1 MGVVMVTKDVAC
13 ARLAARQEGVLHR
26 EQARRAGLSDRQIQW
41 RVRTGRWERVHP
53 GVYRQA
59 GAPRTWWSAVQALVL
74 WLGPDCVLSHRTA
87 AQLHGFPRYEDA
99 RALDLTVFRRV
110 RQPTGIRAH
119 RTTHLGTR
127 EVTVVSGLRVT
138 SVERTLLDL
147 SATEAT
153 HHVQACF
160 HHALS
165 RKLTTLDRL
174 ETFLLRHAGH
184 AGVALLKVL
193 VHHASGRGGP
203 CESELESR
211 VLELLEAEGLP
222 QPVLQQRVSAGG
234 KTRRLDFRFPG
245 TRVVLE
251 ADGYAYHSGVD
262 AFERDRMRANALTL
276 KGYRVLQW
284 TWKAMQDHPDR
295 LLDQL
300 RAMLEVET
308 ERRAA

>member
-1 MGVVMVTKDVAC
+1 MGRKDVAC
-13 ARLAARQEGVLHR
+13 ARLAARQEGVLSR
-26 EQARRAGLSDRQIQW
+26 EQARRVGLTARQIQW
-41 RVRTGRWERVHP
+41 RVRVGTWERVHP

-59 GAPRTWWSAVQALVL
+59 GAPRSWRASLQALAL

-87 AQLHGFPRYEDA
+87 AELHRFPRFEGA
-99 RALDLTVFRRV
+99 QALDVTVFRRV
-110 RQPTGIRAH
+110 RASPGLRAH

-127 EVTVVSGLRVT
+127 EVTLVGGLRVT

-147 SATEAT
+147 SATEAAQ
-153 HHVQACF
+153 HVIACF
-160 HHALS
+160 DEALR
-165 RKLTTLDRL
+165 RKATTLDRL
-174 ETFLLRHAGH
+174 ESFLTRHIGH
-184 AGVALLKVL
+184 AGVALLRVL
-193 VHHASGRGGP
+193 VRRARGGGGP

-211 VLELLEAEGLP
+211 VLELLESEGLP
-222 QPVLQQRVSAGG
+222 RPVLQQRVSAGG
-234 KTRRLDFRFPG
+234 TTRRLDFRFPG

-284 TWKAMQDHPDR
+284 TWKAMKEQPDL

-300 RAMLEVET
+300 RAMLELEAG
-308 ERRAA
+308 RLAA